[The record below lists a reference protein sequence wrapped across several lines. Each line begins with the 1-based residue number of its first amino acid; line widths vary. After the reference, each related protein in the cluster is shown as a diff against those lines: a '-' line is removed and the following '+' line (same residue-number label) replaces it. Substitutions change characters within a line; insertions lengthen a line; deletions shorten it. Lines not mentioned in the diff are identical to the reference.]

1 MPNYMNQAEIAKD
14 WKQKK
19 EAIDWLCTFA
29 KKEAQALNGHKY
41 SNKFLDLLCKL
52 IDDGNKNIAL
62 YTCEQFIQLVEPLKL
77 PLQNNYVNIWNGVFK
92 VVSSTNNSVRQSAES
107 LFHELMIHIDIQY
120 SLPQIQHLILYG
132 PAKSKGIA
140 ITMLANF
147 VQQFYDERP
156 QLVVKH
162 LVPLAKKLQEEQKPD
177 IKIASQKLFQA
188 LVSTC
193 PNDVAHLKLLK

>member
-1 MPNYMNQAEIAKD
+1 MNQAEIAKD

-77 PLQNNYVNIWNGVFK
+77 PL
-92 VVSSTNNSVRQSAES
+92 
-107 LFHELMIHIDIQY
+107 
-120 SLPQIQHLILYG
+120 
-132 PAKSKGIA
+132 
-140 ITMLANF
+140 
-147 VQQFYDERP
+147 
-156 QLVVKH
+156 
-162 LVPLAKKLQEEQKPD
+162 
-177 IKIASQKLFQA
+177 
-188 LVSTC
+188 
-193 PNDVAHLKLLK
+193 